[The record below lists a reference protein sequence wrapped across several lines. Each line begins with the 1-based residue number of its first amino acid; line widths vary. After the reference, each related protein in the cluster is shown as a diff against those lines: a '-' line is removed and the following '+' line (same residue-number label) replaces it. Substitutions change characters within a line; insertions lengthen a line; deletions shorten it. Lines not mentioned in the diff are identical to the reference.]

1 MPSPFP
7 GMDPFIES
15 NDWEDFHA
23 GFINGLSDAI
33 VPVVRPDYSV
43 RTERR
48 IYIDHPSDA
57 PSAYRADLA
66 VIHRDDPLA
75 TKEVRQST
83 VNYESATYELVPVER
98 LLPGPIE
105 VVENYLVIRYLGSG
119 DVVTVI
125 ELLSPSNKRVGSEGR
140 KAYLSKREE
149 LLTSRTNL
157 VELDLL
163 RGGARLPTVQP
174 LPPGDYFAFVCR
186 AKRRR
191 VASVYAWPVEHR
203 LPVIPI
209 PLTSDVAEVALDLQK
224 VFNDVYDRAGYDYS
238 LNYETPLAVPLNEA
252 QSPWAVSLLKSR
264 SAGIEKESP
273 A

>member
-1 MPSPFP
+1 
-7 GMDPFIES
+7 MDPFIES

-23 GFINGLSDAI
+23 NMITAI
-33 VPVVRPDYSV
+33 QSALVPLVRPDYSV

-57 PSAYRADLA
+57 PSAYRADIA

-98 LLPGPIE
+98 LLPGPVD
-105 VVENYLVIRYLGSG
+105 VVENYLVIRHLGSG
-119 DVVTVI
+119 EVVTVI
-125 ELLSPSNKRVGSEGR
+125 ELLSPSNKRFGSEGR
-140 KAYLSKREE
+140 KAYLGKREE
-149 LLTSRTNL
+149 ILSSRTNL

-186 AKRRR
+186 SKRRR
-191 VASVYAWPVEHR
+191 VASVYAWPLEHR

-209 PLTSDVAEVALDLQK
+209 PLVSDAAEVALDLQH

-238 LNYETPLAVPLNEA
+238 LKYETPLAVPLNEA
-252 QSPWAVSLLKSR
+252 HAQWALSLLEDKSK
-264 SAGIEKESP
+264 GLEKEPP

>member
-1 MPSPFP
+1 
-7 GMDPFIES
+7 MDPFIES

-23 GFINGLSDAI
+23 NMITAI
-33 VPVVRPDYSV
+33 QSALVPVVRPDYSV

-57 PSAYRADLA
+57 STAYRADIA

-98 LLPGPIE
+98 LLPGPVE
-105 VVENYLVIRYLGSG
+105 VVENYLVIRHLGSG
-119 DVVTVI
+119 EVVTVI

-140 KAYLSKREE
+140 KAYLGKREE
-149 LLTSRTNL
+149 ILSSRTNL

-186 AKRRR
+186 SKRRR
-191 VASVYAWPVEHR
+191 VASVYAWPLEHR

-209 PLTSDVAEVALDLQK
+209 PLAFDAVEVALDLQK

-238 LNYETPLAVPLNEA
+238 LRYETPLAVPLNEA
-252 QSPWAVSLLKSR
+252 HAQWALSLLEDKSK
-264 SAGIEKESP
+264 GLEKEPP